1 MHQEVVIL
9 KEILLINGAYFSNR
23 VIYAAA
29 LLFLSL
35 LVVKA
40 KSCGGE
46 EGGQKTD
53 RNVKIKGCYRSSQY
67 HKVSPANRT

>member
-1 MHQEVVIL
+1 MHQEAVML
-9 KEILLINGAYFSNR
+9 KEPLRINGTYFSIR

-29 LLFLSL
+29 PLFLSL

-40 KSCGGE
+40 KILGWGG
-46 EGGQKTD
+46 GGQKTK

-67 HKVSPANRT
+67 HRVSLPNHT